1 MTGIRQPHH
10 FHPLHEEDVKNK
22 KDVKPWRLPFWTEP
36 PGWTAEKEKKQEE
49 VATESAE
56 EEAEELNLPTAEELE
71 NIRREAYNDG
81 LEQGLV
87 EGRQQG
93 HKDGYQ
99 AGHKES
105 YDAGFAE
112 GKAEGQKQ
120 GREEGH
126 AEGLRKAQ
134 AEINNIS
141 GRLNRLIQH
150 LQASIVERDQALPEV
165 LAAMLAGMCEQVLQ
179 TELHSG
185 ARNIYQYVRHS
196 LDELPAGE
204 KQIKVFVGPDDAA
217 HLQNS
222 LDMTGD
228 EVHYRVD
235 DKLRA
240 GECRVESEHSL
251 VEYSTADHLNQ
262 LLQRV
267 LPMLMQEAA
276 SFPDDNEQNQ
286 LHQAIAEQT
295 EQPDAADEIN
305 EELQQAVDAAL
316 ADDTPPSPL
325 AEDPAATDIL
335 NRAEESAEGASP
347 ETALGN
353 IAPDSENGSESD
365 SYNASRTAST
375 EVPDEPQ

>member
-49 VATESAE
+49 VATESAQ

-185 ARNIYQYVRHS
+185 ARNIYQYVRHA

-276 SFPDDNEQNQ
+276 SFPDDDEQNQ

>member
-49 VATESAE
+49 LTTESAQ

-87 EGRQQG
+87 EGHQQG

-141 GRLNRLIQH
+141 GRLNRLVQH

-185 ARNIYQYVRHS
+185 ARNIYQYVRHA

-316 ADDTPPSPL
+316 TDDTPPSPL

>member
-185 ARNIYQYVRHS
+185 ARNIYQYVRHA